1 MRALSRASWLN
12 RYNNSSTSNTKSL
25 LYKKCSSLTLTMSI
39 FCPFAECTSHAIV
52 TSMYV
57 DTTSSQVGPKAAPWT
72 YFHASLGLGICP
84 WPNIWSRSSPHST
97 AYSII
102 LAGTSNV
109 VEGTLSGEI
118 DCFFYSSSWGT
129 CFPLFFFRMS
139 QYDLTIER
147 S

>member
-1 MRALSRASWLN
+1 MSF
-12 RYNNSSTSNTKSL
+12 

-39 FCPFAECTSHAIV
+39 FRPFAASVYQSCNCRIHVCRYCIFSGGTR
-52 TSMYV
+52 
-57 DTTSSQVGPKAAPWT
+57 GCPWT
-72 YFHASLGLGICP
+72 YFYASLALEICP
-84 WPNIWSRSSPHST
+84 WPNTWSRSSPHST

-102 LAGTSNV
+102 SVGTSNI

-118 DCFFYSSSWGT
+118 DCYFCSPTWGT

-139 QYDLTIER
+139 QCDLTIER